1 MRWTEIILG
10 VLTLLGGCA
19 WLTFGFPPSRLG
31 SVHAS
36 MALLSAWRRFVN
48 FRKDK
53 QEAGGIRADN
63 RQKEMDLS
71 KMYVDEF
78 NLNIVVPLQQRVQK
92 LESQIERLHDAIEGL
107 TIVDLCR
114 DSAMPESELSPLRS
128 LLHRLTAALIGLS
141 VLCWSSCATTRRTA
155 EVSSSTFQGSWTSQ
169 ATGSSAKTRDTVRE
183 QVMVA
188 VHDTIREVTT
198 ITVQLGETGD

>member
-19 WLTFGFPPSRLG
+19 W
-31 SVHAS
+31 
-36 MALLSAWRRFVN
+36 FVN

-53 QEAGGIRADN
+53 QEAKGIRADN

-92 LESQIERLHDAIEGL
+92 LESQIERLHDAIEGINSCPYRAECPVL
-107 TIVDLCR
+107 SR
-114 DSAMPESELSPLRS
+114 MRKHES
-128 LLHRLTAALIGLS
+128 
-141 VLCWSSCATTRRTA
+141 
-155 EVSSSTFQGSWTSQ
+155 
-169 ATGSSAKTRDTVRE
+169 
-183 QVMVA
+183 
-188 VHDTIREVTT
+188 
-198 ITVQLGETGD
+198 GE

>member
-19 WLTFGFPPSRLG
+19 W
-31 SVHAS
+31 
-36 MALLSAWRRFVN
+36 FVN

-53 QEAGGIRADN
+53 QEAKGIRADN

-92 LESQIERLHDAIEGL
+92 LESQIERLHDAIEG
-107 TIVDLCR
+107 INSCPYR
-114 DSAMPESELSPLRS
+114 AECP
-128 LLHRLTAALIGLS
+128 
-141 VLCWSSCATTRRTA
+141 VLDRMRQHEA
-155 EVSSSTFQGSWTSQ
+155 
-169 ATGSSAKTRDTVRE
+169 
-183 QVMVA
+183 
-188 VHDTIREVTT
+188 
-198 ITVQLGETGD
+198 GE

>member
-19 WLTFGFPPSRLG
+19 W
-31 SVHAS
+31 
-36 MALLSAWRRFVN
+36 FVN

-53 QEAGGIRADN
+53 QEAKGIRADN

-92 LESQIERLHDAIEGL
+92 LESQIERLHDAIEG
-107 TIVDLCR
+107 INSCPYR
-114 DSAMPESELSPLRS
+114 DGCPVLSRMRQ
-128 LLHRLTAALIGLS
+128 HEA
-141 VLCWSSCATTRRTA
+141 
-155 EVSSSTFQGSWTSQ
+155 
-169 ATGSSAKTRDTVRE
+169 
-183 QVMVA
+183 
-188 VHDTIREVTT
+188 
-198 ITVQLGETGD
+198 GE

>member
-19 WLTFGFPPSRLG
+19 W
-31 SVHAS
+31 
-36 MALLSAWRRFVN
+36 FVN

-53 QEAGGIRADN
+53 QEAKGIRADN

-92 LESQIERLHDAIEGL
+92 LESQIVRLHDAIEG
-107 TIVDLCR
+107 INSCPYRAECPV
-114 DSAMPESELSPLRS
+114 LSRMRK
-128 LLHRLTAALIGLS
+128 HEA
-141 VLCWSSCATTRRTA
+141 
-155 EVSSSTFQGSWTSQ
+155 
-169 ATGSSAKTRDTVRE
+169 
-183 QVMVA
+183 
-188 VHDTIREVTT
+188 
-198 ITVQLGETGD
+198 GD

>member
-1 MRWTEIILG
+1 
-10 VLTLLGGCA
+10 
-19 WLTFGFPPSRLG
+19 
-31 SVHAS
+31 
-36 MALLSAWRRFVN
+36 MALRSLLHR
-48 FRKDK
+48 
-53 QEAGGIRADN
+53 
-63 RQKEMDLS
+63 
-71 KMYVDEF
+71 
-78 NLNIVVPLQQRVQK
+78 LQQRVQK

>member
-19 WLTFGFPPSRLG
+19 W
-31 SVHAS
+31 
-36 MALLSAWRRFVN
+36 FVN

-53 QEAGGIRADN
+53 QEAKGIRADN

-92 LESQIERLHDAIEGL
+92 LESQIERLQDAIEG
-107 TIVDLCR
+107 INSCPYRAECPV
-114 DSAMPESELSPLRS
+114 LSRMRQ
-128 LLHRLTAALIGLS
+128 HEA
-141 VLCWSSCATTRRTA
+141 
-155 EVSSSTFQGSWTSQ
+155 
-169 ATGSSAKTRDTVRE
+169 
-183 QVMVA
+183 
-188 VHDTIREVTT
+188 
-198 ITVQLGETGD
+198 GD

>member
-1 MRWTEIILG
+1 MGWTEIILG

-19 WLTFGFPPSRLG
+19 W
-31 SVHAS
+31 
-36 MALLSAWRRFVN
+36 FVN

-92 LESQIERLHDAIEGL
+92 LESQIERLHDAIEG
-107 TIVDLCR
+107 INSCPYR
-114 DSAMPESELSPLRS
+114 AECP
-128 LLHRLTAALIGLS
+128 
-141 VLCWSSCATTRRTA
+141 VLDRMRKHEA
-155 EVSSSTFQGSWTSQ
+155 
-169 ATGSSAKTRDTVRE
+169 
-183 QVMVA
+183 
-188 VHDTIREVTT
+188 
-198 ITVQLGETGD
+198 GD